1 MYMEVM
7 IKGKQLRAIKG
18 DQRAIV
24 TPHPSRYGTIR
35 LTYGSPFT
43 RTSHIQR
50 SHIQRSHIQLLTRF
64 SSWIFFQHYRG
75 FQVACQN
82 YTSAIRKVHYCKLT
96 TNYIVTLG
104 RFLRTG
110 NCYTSLLAKGPK
122 HQCHL
127 LKICAECTI
136 WKMPRSYSTDLR
148 WRIVWLYY
156 ILPREEFWW
165 NRKAAVCEF

>member
-1 MYMEVM
+1 MVHFENHFCDC
-7 IKGKQLRAIKG
+7 ATNT
-18 DQRAIV
+18 A
-24 TPHPSRYGTIR
+24 PE
-35 LTYGSPFT
+35 
-43 RTSHIQR
+43 
-50 SHIQRSHIQLLTRF
+50 
-64 SSWIFFQHYRG
+64 YRG

-82 YTSAIRKVHYCKLT
+82 YTHAIRKVHYCKLT

-122 HQCHL
+122 HRCHL

-136 WKMPRSYSTDLR
+136 WKMPCTYSTDLR

-156 ILPREEFWW
+156 YQEKSFDEIEKLLFVSSRSSRRYVALFLRNWRCISSESTARTP
-165 NRKAAVCEF
+165 